1 MESQSIRNKQKIAKL
16 PEQVNL
22 EQLKASSLMY
32 NNGKR
37 YSLISFGNNRESLFV
52 QTPLFEGVLDA
63 DFFNEYGEY
72 YFKINNDVSG
82 QKFIDFIM
90 ELEKKVISLAFE
102 NKSNW
107 FNKQEN
113 VRFRSILKNL
123 EVDENADE
131 VKVIKFK
138 IPYSTKTKRIFVD
151 SLDNL
156 HNNDTENI
164 SVKELND
171 GSIRMIININ
181 AIWFTDDMFGLY
193 LRPVYLEEIKTC
205 EYTFQDNTGVSLFID
220 TETKPVQKQS
230 VNVFNKIVENV
241 KNEEINENKH
251 HYINDAHYNSENEEI
266 IDNEQF
272 NYEVEKNNYMKDYSS
287 ESDSD
292 EEINIEE
299 LLKPTNKAKTMGR
312 QLRSH
317 SSNSSVSL
325 EKTKTKT
332 KDKAI
337 KKSITS
343 STSSRISLDFD

>member
-22 EQLKASSLMY
+22 DQLKASSLMY

-52 QTPLFEGVLDA
+52 QTPLFDGVLDA

-72 YFKINNDVSG
+72 YFKINNDVNG

-90 ELEKKVISLAFE
+90 ELEKKIISLAFE

-123 EVDENADE
+123 EVDDNADE

-138 IPYSTKTKRIFVD
+138 IPYNTKTKRIYVD

-171 GSIRMIININ
+171 GNIRMIININ

-205 EYTFQDNTGVSLFID
+205 EYTFQDNMGVSLFIE
-220 TETKPVQKQS
+220 TETKPIPKQS

-241 KNEEINENKH
+241 KNEEIHENKQH
-251 HYINDAHYNSENEEI
+251 FINDDHYNSENEEI
-266 IDNEQF
+266 IDNEQSDSE
-272 NYEVEKNNYMKDYSS
+272 EVKNYMKKYSS
-287 ESDSD
+287 DSESD

-299 LLKPTNKAKTMGR
+299 LLKPTNKSKPMGR

-317 SSNSSVSL
+317 GSNSSVSL
-325 EKTKTKT
+325 EKTKGKP
-332 KDKAI
+332 I
-337 KKSITS
+337 KKSSTS